1 MRINIFGMGYVGSVS
16 AACLTN
22 HGHTVVGID
31 IDDLKVDIINSGKS
45 PIIEPGLE
53 KAIKTAVAKGN
64 LRVTR
69 SEPDKADVSIVCV
82 GTPSNGNG
90 SLKFEYL
97 SKVVEQIGDYLSR
110 IDDHHVV
117 NIRSTVLPGTV
128 ENMLIPLIEKK
139 SKKKAGVDFGVCM
152 NPEFMREGT
161 AMYDYVNPPLTMI
174 GELDIRRGD
183 VVAKLYENVKAPMIR
198 KSIRVAEMLKYSC
211 NAFHAMKVSFAN
223 EIGNICKSLEIDSH
237 EVMDVFCKDTKLNLS
252 SYYLK
257 LGFAFGGSCLPKDLR
272 AILYKAKELDIEV
285 PLLKRI
291 LQSNQNQIEVAFN
304 LIRKSGKKKVGFLG
318 LSFKPGTDD
327 LRESP
332 MVELIEKLI
341 GKGYSICLY
350 DKQVSMAKIFGSN
363 KKYIES
369 VIPHISTLMK
379 KSAAEAI
386 ENSEIVVFGKKSK
399 EYQDV
404 LSKINGDKYIIDLA
418 RVVSNSKEMD
428 GSYEGICW

>member
-1 MRINIFGMGYVGSVS
+1 MRINIFGMGYVGCVS
-16 AACLTN
+16 AACLAG

-31 IDDLKVDIINSGKS
+31 IDELKVNIINSGKS

-53 KAIKTAVAKGN
+53 KAIKTAVAEGN
-64 LRVTR
+64 LRATR
-69 SEPDKADVSIVCV
+69 NELDKADVSIVCV

-97 SKVVEQIGDYLSR
+97 KKVVEQIGDYLGR
-110 IDDHHVV
+110 IDDYHVV
-117 NIRSTVLPGTV
+117 NIRSTVLPGIV
-128 ENMLIPLIEKK
+128 EKMLVPLIEKS
-139 SKKKAGVDFGVCM
+139 SKKKAGIDFGVCM

-174 GELDIRRGD
+174 GELDIRSGD
-183 VVAKLYENVKAPMIR
+183 VIAKLYENVNAPLIR

-211 NAFHAMKVSFAN
+211 NAFHALKVSFAN

-257 LGFAFGGSCLPKDLR
+257 PGFAFGGSCLPKDLR
-272 AILYKAKELDIEV
+272 AILYKAKEMDIEV
-285 PLLKRI
+285 PLLKKI
-291 LQSNQNQIEVAFN
+291 LESNNNQIEVAFN
-304 LIRKSGKKKVGFLG
+304 LIRKTGKKKIGFLG

-332 MVELIEKLI
+332 MVELIEKLL
-341 GKGYSICLY
+341 GKGYSLALY

-379 KSAAEAI
+379 SSAKEAVDQ
-386 ENSEIVVFGKKSK
+386 SEIVVFGNKSCEDK
-399 EYQDV
+399 NI
-404 LSKINGDKYIIDLA
+404 LSRINGDKLVIDLA
-418 RVVSNSKEMD
+418 RVTQNFKKMD
-428 GSYEGICW
+428 GHYEGICW